1 MRIALTHNLRLSDS
15 EEEAEFDTRETVD
28 ALAGAIERLG
38 HRVER
43 IEVSGPASRTVAR
56 LEAFGPDLIFN
67 TAEGRRGRFREAFFP
82 ALFDELGMPYTGSD
96 AYALALTLDKQLTKL
111 VLAQHGVTTPRWQYV
126 EECRQLQVNALRYP
140 VIVKPNFE
148 GSSKGI
154 TQDSVVEDPLRL
166 HEIVDDALRRY
177 PAGLLVEQ
185 YVVGRD
191 VTVPFLEAA
200 APERRG
206 ILQPVEYVIDEA
218 ASATRKYAIYDY
230 ELKTRLDQLVSVRA
244 PAKVRR
250 QQAERI
256 QQLCDTVYRVLGIRD
271 LGRID
276 LRLGDDGNV
285 YFLEINALPSLEPGA
300 GIYAAAALEGLH
312 ADGVI
317 AAVIRS
323 AVERWRIV
331 DKSAR
336 RGRPRRT
343 ERLKVGFSFNVK
355 RVTPDPGGEQDD
367 EAEYDSPRTLQAIRE
382 AIASWGH
389 EVVDL
394 EATQDLPLVLASTPV
409 DVVFNIAE
417 GFKGRSRESQVPS
430 LLELLDIPYTGSDP
444 SALSVSLD
452 KALAKRMV
460 RTHGILTPDYMVL
473 HTGKERLPRELSFPL
488 LVKPVAEGTSKGVTK
503 KSVVRDELE
512 LRDVARELIAKY
524 RQPALVESYV
534 AGREFTVGLL
544 GERRPKVLPPMEIV
558 FLDPSDPTP
567 IYSFEMK
574 QDWSEKIRY
583 EVPAKLTPREL
594 DRLEKAARECFT
606 ALGCRDVARLDF
618 RMDADGRIYFI
629 EANPLPGLT
638 PGWSDLVLIAQAAGM
653 EYRGLIG
660 EILSFAIRRYQER
673 ERERERAR
681 RAQAQAE
688 RESAQAASA
697 AAGPASPGA
706 VAGGN
711 GANGNVAAG
720 ALAAG
725 AGGNGGVGVVGV
737 MGATGSG
744 SNDGGSVAGATSGEV
759 GAAGGIGGGAAGDAG
774 SSGSRVT
781 GATGGSRQPATTADG
796 APCADGSRSPED
808 GEGPRS

>member
-15 EEEAEFDTRETVD
+15 EDEAEFDTRETVD
-28 ALAGAIERLG
+28 ALAAAIERLG

-111 VLAQHGVTTPRWQYV
+111 VLAQHGVPTPRWQYL
-126 EECRQLQVNALRYP
+126 EDARQLQVNALRYP

-166 HEIVDDALRRY
+166 HEVVDEALRRY
-177 PAGLLVEQ
+177 PAGLLVEEFIA
-185 YVVGRD
+185 GRD
-191 VTVPFLEAA
+191 VTVPFLEAS
-200 APERRG
+200 APERKG
-206 ILQPVEYVIDEA
+206 VLQPVEYVIDA
-218 ASATRKYAIYDY
+218 AAAATRRFAIYDY
-230 ELKTRLDQLVSVRA
+230 ELKTTLDRYVTVRA
-244 PAKVRR
+244 PAKVKR
-250 QQAERI
+250 QQADRI
-256 QQLCDTVYRVLGIRD
+256 HGICETVYRQLGIRD
-271 LGRID
+271 LGRVD
-276 LRLGDDGNV
+276 LRLGDDGAI

-312 ADGVI
+312 ADAVLG
-317 AAVIRS
+317 AVIRS
-323 AVERWRIV
+323 AVDRWGIV

-343 ERLKVGFSFNVK
+343 DRLKVGFSFNVK
-355 RVTPDPGGEQDD
+355 RITPDPSGEADD
-367 EAEYDSPRTLQAIRE
+367 EAEYDSPKTLQAIRE

-417 GFKGRSRESQVPS
+417 GFKGRSREAQVPS

-444 SALSVSLD
+444 AALSVSLD

-460 RTHGILTPDYMVL
+460 RTHGILTPDYIVL
-473 HTGKERLPRELSFPL
+473 HTGKERLPRELTFPL

-512 LRDVARELIAKY
+512 LRDVARELVSKY
-524 RQPALVESYV
+524 RQPALVESYI

-544 GERRPKVLPPMEIV
+544 GERRPRVLPPMEIC
-558 FLDPSDPTP
+558 FLDTGDPTP
-567 IYSFEMK
+567 IYSFDMK

-583 EVPAKLTPREL
+583 EVPAKLAPREL

-618 RMDADGRIYFI
+618 RMDAEGRIFFI
-629 EANPLPGLT
+629 ECNPLPGLT
-638 PGWSDLVLIAQAAGM
+638 PAWSDLVLIAQAAGI

-681 RAQAQAE
+681 RAQAAAE
-688 RESAQAASA
+688 REAAQRDAQAAGGTP
-697 AAGPASPGA
+697 AGP
-706 VAGGN
+706 GN
-711 GANGNVAAG
+711 GAPAEPAP
-720 ALAAG
+720 APR
-725 AGGNGGVGVVGV
+725 
-737 MGATGSG
+737 
-744 SNDGGSVAGATSGEV
+744 GE
-759 GAAGGIGGGAAGDAG
+759 
-774 SSGSRVT
+774 
-781 GATGGSRQPATTADG
+781 TT
-796 APCADGSRSPED
+796 RS
-808 GEGPRS
+808 

>member
-96 AYALALTLDKQLTKL
+96 AYALSITLDKQLTKL
-111 VLAQHGVTTPRWQYV
+111 VLSQHGVPTPRWQYL
-126 EECRQLQVNALRYP
+126 EEPRQLRISALRLP

-154 TQDSVVEDPLRL
+154 TQDSVVEEPARL
-166 HEIVDDALRRY
+166 HEVVADALRKY
-177 PAGLLVEQ
+177 PAGLLVEE
-185 YVVGRD
+185 YVHGRD

-200 APERRG
+200 AAERG
-206 ILQPVEYVIDEA
+206 GVLQPVEYVVEE
-218 ASATRKYAIYDY
+218 SARSARRYAIYDY
-230 ELKTRLDQLVSVRA
+230 ELKTRLDKLVSVRA
-244 PAKVRR
+244 PARLSAAE
-250 QQAERI
+250 AERI
-256 QQLCDTVYRVLGIRD
+256 HEVAAAAYRALGIRD

-276 LRLGDDGNV
+276 FRLGEDGQV
-285 YFLEINALPSLEPGA
+285 HFLEINALPSLQPGA
-300 GIYAAAALEGLH
+300 GIYASAALEGLH

-317 AAVIRS
+317 GAVIQSAMRRWNLADQRS
-323 AVERWRIV
+323 
-331 DKSAR
+331 R
-336 RGRPRRT
+336 RGRPRRA
-343 ERLKVGFSFNVK
+343 ERLKVGFAFNVK
-355 RVTPDPGGEQDD
+355 RVNPDLGGEQDD
-367 EAEYDSPRTLQAIRE
+367 EAEYDSPKTLQAIRE
-382 AIASWGH
+382 AIASYGH

-394 EATQDLPLVLASTPV
+394 EATSDLPILLASTPV

-417 GFKGRSRESQVPS
+417 GFKGRSRESQVPA

-444 SALSVSLD
+444 AALNVSLD

-460 RTHGILTPDYMVL
+460 KTHGVLTPDYLVMN
-473 HTGKERLPRELSFPL
+473 TGKERLPKDMPPFPL

-503 KSVVRDELE
+503 KSIVRDEAE
-512 LRDVARELIAKY
+512 LREVAREMIAKY
-524 RQPALVESYV
+524 RQPALVEEYV

-544 GERRPKVLPPMEIV
+544 GERRPRVLPPMEIV

-574 QDWSEKIRY
+574 QDWNDQIRY

-594 DRLEKAARECFT
+594 DRLERAAREVFA
-606 ALGCRDVARLDF
+606 ALGCRDVARIDF
-618 RMDADGRIYFI
+618 RMDALGRIYFI

-638 PGWSDLVLIAQAAGM
+638 PGWSDLVLISQAAGID
-653 EYRGLIG
+653 YRALIG

-673 ERERERAR
+673 EREREKAR
-681 RAQAQAE
+681 RA
-688 RESAQAASA
+688 A
-697 AAGPASPGA
+697 AAVREPAAGAQVQAGGDGP
-706 VAGGN
+706 GN
-711 GANGNVAAG
+711 GAGEAEGRGPTNGGGTKVE
-720 ALAAG
+720 LPPEPG
-725 AGGNGGVGVVGV
+725 AGGEP
-737 MGATGSG
+737 
-744 SNDGGSVAGATSGEV
+744 AGA
-759 GAAGGIGGGAAGDAG
+759 
-774 SSGSRVT
+774 
-781 GATGGSRQPATTADG
+781 
-796 APCADGSRSPED
+796 
-808 GEGPRS
+808 